1 MIHEEIINEQKF
13 IMVDTTDKKG
23 YRTYPFI
30 LVQTTNVKTQN

>member
-13 IMVDTTDKKG
+13 IMVDTIDKKG